1 MKRTHLSLKTGG
13 VARLMVAV
21 TAIGV
26 LVVTAFALLGGSEFI
41 ATDIATESALARDN
55 LLTPAARDDATR
67 EHSGRSNTA
76 LCPQPDLQ
84 SDDLWNAR
92 ATARCFRRLDR
103 GRGLDR

>member
-41 ATDIATESALARDN
+41 ATDTATKSAFARDN
-55 LLTPAARDDATR
+55 LFTPAARDDATR

-84 SDDLWNAR
+84 SDDLE
-92 ATARCFRRLDR
+92 CSSDR
-103 GRGLDR
+103 EMFPAP